1 MVYNVI
7 TKLRQGGADMKPI
20 DKTFQKV
27 GNSYGVIIDKY
38 IFKESEI
45 KPTDKVQISCGKNR
59 ITIKKKEEKE

>member
-7 TKLRQGGADMKPI
+7 TKLRQGGTDMKPI

-27 GNSYGVIIDKY
+27 GNSYGVIVDKY

-45 KPTDKVQISCGKNR
+45 KPTDKVQITCGKNR